1 VFAFIVGVVV
11 TAAASATVARFTA
24 NEEHR
29 LLHVQSA
36 QAESVLTTAIA
47 SIEGPLQTAVQ
58 LAQATGGASPQFRT
72 YIDGLIGTTKSFSN
86 MTLTDNGRVLFQ
98 AGIVPLTDPSSR
110 AFGRIDQEAMSSDKF
125 VVVGLSPGNLQRI
138 GYAVGAPSSR
148 YVLYAERLIPA
159 DRVSPVQSNAA
170 FAELNYAIYVGD
182 TTATA
187 DVATTDLP
195 VGDLP
200 LKGDTVRQSIP
211 FGTTTLTLVTNA
223 RTYLAGQ
230 LEADM
235 QWIFLAVGLGISLIV
250 GVLADQLERRRRT
263 AERAA
268 STINELYQQLDQRFD
283 AQREVAET
291 LQRALV
297 PESEE
302 GIPGLITATRY
313 VAGGLGV
320 DVGGDWYGVI
330 DIDGDRFGFAVGDVS
345 GRGVEAAAIMAR
357 LRFTLRAYLAEGHT
371 PEDALRMCNGQL
383 DIERDGHFATV
394 LVGVGR
400 VGESK
405 LTIAN
410 AGHLNPVLVSK
421 GSARFVETVVGP
433 PIGATDEVAFPT
445 TTVSLEPGDQLIMFT
460 DGLVERRGENIEAGL
475 ARLLQAAERPA
486 ASLDE
491 RVAAILAVDV
501 TEDDIAILALE
512 RPRY

>member
-1 VFAFIVGVVV
+1 MGVLV
-11 TAAASATVARFTA
+11 TAAASSTVARFTSDD
-24 NEEHR
+24 EHR
-29 LLHVQSA
+29 LLRVQSA
-36 QAESVLTTAIA
+36 QAEAVLTSAIA
-47 SIEGPLQTAVQ
+47 SVEAPLQTAMQ
-58 LAQATGGASPQFRT
+58 LAEATGGASPQFRA
-72 YIDGLIGTTKSFSN
+72 YVSGLIGTAQSFSN

-98 AGIVPLTDPSSR
+98 AGIVPLTDPTSNAYAQIDHEASGS
-110 AFGRIDQEAMSSDKF
+110 GRF
-125 VVVGLSPGNLQRI
+125 VVVGLPPGDLQRI
-138 GYAVGAPSSR
+138 GYAVGAPSSG

-159 DRVSPVQSNAA
+159 DRVSPVQSNTA

-182 TTATA
+182 TTETA
-187 DVATTDLP
+187 NVATTDLP

-200 LKGDTVRQSIP
+200 LKGDTVRQEIP
-211 FGTTTLTLVTNA
+211 FGTSALTLVTSA
-223 RTYLAGQ
+223 RTHLVGA

-235 QWIFLAVGLGISLIV
+235 QWIFLGSGLAISLIV
-250 GVLADQLERRRRT
+250 GILADLLERRRRT

-320 DVGGDWYGVI
+320 DIGGDWYGVV
-330 DIDGDRFGFAVGDVS
+330 DIDSDRFGFAVGDVS

-357 LRFTLRAYLAEGHT
+357 LRFTLRAYLAEGHS
-371 PEDALRMCNGQL
+371 PDDALRMCNGQL
-383 DIERDGHFATV
+383 DIERDGHFATI

-400 VGESK
+400 VGDGK
-405 LTIAN
+405 LTLAN
-410 AGHLNPVLVSK
+410 AGHLNPLLVSNGK
-421 GSARFVETVVGP
+421 ARFVETVVGP
-433 PIGATDEVAFPT
+433 PIGATDDVAFPT
-445 TTVSLEPGDQLIMFT
+445 TAIGLEPGEQLIMFT

-475 ARLLQAAERPA
+475 NRLLKAAERPA
-486 ASLDE
+486 GSLEE
-491 RVAAILAVDV
+491 RVAAILAVDA